1 MRPLRTVHDPATR
14 ARLKPIK
21 LVDLRK
27 VGLVAS
33 APVENDKVKLLL
45 KVEKDGR
52 LYPAT

>member
-1 MRPLRTVHDPATR
+1 MRPLRTVHDPATH

-27 VGLVAS
+27 VGLAAS

-45 KVEKDGR
+45 KIEKDGR